1 MTKGNNYL
9 IDELISSMV
18 DFMFAQLPSLNSIK
32 AFEAAARLR
41 SFKEAANEL
50 SVSPTAVSHQVRGL
64 EDKLQ
69 IRLFER
75 KTREVSLTP
84 EGERLALVANQT
96 LAELMKVV
104 NELTQAGNTL
114 TISTT
119 SSFATMWLV
128 PRLADFQAQHP
139 DIDVRIKADDSLL
152 DIKQRQGV
160 DLVIRY
166 GHFNSE
172 QEGASLLLRESLNLF
187 ATSAYWKSVK
197 QVIKANYLCT
207 RWKNPKLA
215 NINIEDSLKNILATK
230 KNINIRYFD
239 EENQIIQAALAGQG
253 IALVSDLLVENPVKN
268 GWLQSSPNKDKITLP
283 GLDYY
288 TIIPRWNQ
296 HNRAAQKFQAWLH
309 PLLNENKK

>member
-1 MTKGNNYL
+1 
-9 IDELISSMV
+9 
-18 DFMFAQLPSLNSIK
+18 MFAQLPSLNSIK

-50 SVSPTAVSHQVRGL
+50 SVSPTAVSHQIRGL

-69 IRLFER
+69 VRLFER

-84 EGERLALVANQT
+84 EGERLAAVANQT
-96 LAELMKVV
+96 LAELLKVV

-114 TISTT
+114 TIGTT

-128 PRLADFQAQHP
+128 PRLAEFQDQHP
-139 DIDVRIKADDSLL
+139 GIDVRIKADDDLL

-166 GHFNSE
+166 GHFNVQ

-197 QVIKANYLCT
+197 QPIKASYLCT
-207 RWKNPKLA
+207 RLKNPKLA
-215 NINIEDSLKNILATK
+215 KINIEENLKNILATK
-230 KNINIRYFD
+230 KNLNVRYFD

-253 IALVSDLLVENPVKN
+253 IALVSGLLVENPVKN
-268 GWLQSSPNKDKITLP
+268 AWLTTSPYNDNDGLS

-288 TIIPRWNQ
+288 TIIPKWNQ
-296 HNRAAQKFQAWLH
+296 HNRAAKKFQAWLQSR
-309 PLLNENKK
+309 LNGNKK